1 MSSDNND
8 NNVLEQNDENVV
20 KEVAEYILF
29 LLPIVEQGFEYVSAQ
44 IKTGKVEDSTAILE
58 ELAKAISSV
67 SSAMETVFIE
77 QDILKDLKKSLKDF
91 KETVRK
97 LIPLYASNDLEIL
110 SAVLNEEIIPSFKS
124 FKDELESAIANLNL
138 K

>member
-29 LLPIVEQGFEYVSAQ
+29 LLPIVEQGFEYVSTQ
-44 IKTGKVEDSTAILE
+44 IKAGKVEDSTAILE

-97 LIPLYASNDLEIL
+97 LIPLYASNDTEIL
-110 SAVLNEEIIPSFKS
+110 NSVLNEEIIPSFKS
-124 FKDELESAIANLNL
+124 FKDELESSIANLNL